1 MFYEHGHVSNAFF
14 WIPLAA
20 SLTPYIAMSSISD
33 YKVRS
38 MKVFRYLLCP
48 GKFPLNLM
56 NIDLHTGSE
65 SNVCVCSSIQSIIS
79 TIGCQNMNKINF
91 FL

>member
-1 MFYEHGHVSNAFF
+1 MSNAFF

-38 MKVFRYLLCP
+38 MKVFRYLSCP
-48 GKFPLNLM
+48 GKFPLTLM
-56 NIDLHTGSE
+56 NIDWHAGGE
-65 SNVCVCSSIQSIIS
+65 SNVCVCANVQSIIS
-79 TIGCQNMNKINF
+79 IIGCQNMNKIYF
-91 FL
+91 S